1 MTDDK
6 RGYKIACFTNTYLAG
21 YCRTDKIKTEKLRI
35 SSDIILTM
43 NPYIQIY
50 NLFFHSSK
58 LT

>member
-50 NLFFHSSK
+50 NLFFIVPN
-58 LT
+58 